1 MAAEETGESE
11 RGGLIPL
18 PSLISVKLG
27 SGEDGREG
35 RVTEPERGNRISAEK
50 EGAVSRVKSNLLFTS
65 TEHNVTRIIAR
76 VPRASPRAASTQ
88 RGMERREGRGSFDGF
103 SRGLISAFT

>member
-1 MAAEETGESE
+1 M
-11 RGGLIPL
+11 L
-18 PSLISVKLG
+18 SLISVKLG

-76 VPRASPRAASTQ
+76 VPRPPAPRQ
-88 RGMERREGRGSFDGF
+88 RNVGWKGGRGEAV
-103 SRGLISAFT
+103 LMAFHGV

>member
-1 MAAEETGESE
+1 M
-11 RGGLIPL
+11 L
-18 PSLISVKLG
+18 SLISVKLG

-76 VPRASPRAASTQ
+76 VPRPPPAPRQ
-88 RGMERREGRGSFDGF
+88 RNVGWKGGRGEAV
-103 SRGLISAFT
+103 LMAFHGV

>member
-18 PSLISVKLG
+18 LSLISVKLG
-27 SGEDGREG
+27 SGEDGRGG
-35 RVTEPERGNRISAEK
+35 RVTEQGRGNRISAEK

-76 VPRASPRAASTQ
+76 VPRPPAPRQ
-88 RGMERREGRGSFDGF
+88 RNVGWKGGRGEAV
-103 SRGLISAFT
+103 LMAFHGV

>member
-18 PSLISVKLG
+18 LSLISVKLG

-65 TEHNVTRIIAR
+65 TEHNVTRIIGRMLAR
-76 VPRASPRAASTQ
+76 SPSVSTSK
-88 RGMERREGRGSFDGF
+88 EGGGGGSFDGF

>member
-1 MAAEETGESE
+1 M
-11 RGGLIPL
+11 L
-18 PSLISVKLG
+18 SLISVKLG

-76 VPRASPRAASTQ
+76 VPRPLGPRAASTQ